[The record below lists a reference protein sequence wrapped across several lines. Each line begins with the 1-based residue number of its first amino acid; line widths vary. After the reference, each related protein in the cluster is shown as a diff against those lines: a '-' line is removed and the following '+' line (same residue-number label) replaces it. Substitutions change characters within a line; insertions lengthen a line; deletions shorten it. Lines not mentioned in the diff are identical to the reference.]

1 MLEITIMTTDHAF
14 VGDLNSAGI
23 EGVRAQYRPKMAY
36 DDARGVAEIVVTAA
50 AVEGLK
56 FAGNWIAERFRK
68 APADQMFI
76 NNQNITNSDNVVTTI
91 NIYINAQDNN
101 KEGGA

>member
-1 MLEITIMTTDHAF
+1 MFEITVMTTDHAF

-23 EGVRAQYRPKMAY
+23 EGVRAQYRPTMAY
-36 DDARGVAEIVVTAA
+36 DDARGVVEIVVTAA

-56 FAGNWIAERFRK
+56 LAGHWIADRFRK
-68 APADQMFI
+68 APADQMVI

-91 NIYINAQDNN
+91 NIYIDAQGKN
-101 KEGGA
+101 E